1 MCSSGFANA
10 QADEHLFRQHLMLL
24 FYMRHI
30 SITVGKNMFQRKKK
44 HLSLYTNI
52 PLSPKSC
59 FEMLSLYCNCVVFC
73 VSRYP
78 VLYCIVFIFVYMLMG
93 HYGFMH

>member
-10 QADEHLFRQHLMLL
+10 QADKHLFCQHPMLL

-30 SITVGKNMFQRKKK
+30 SITVGKK
-44 HLSLYTNI
+44 HVSEEKSTSPYTLI
-52 PLSPKSC
+52 FHC

-78 VLYCIVFIFVYMLMG
+78 VLYCIVFVFVYMLMG